1 MDAHGGGWM
10 HGWKENFQSLRI
22 ENLRSLMNAHTDPFD
37 HRSLEYYAE
46 ATGRGKE
53 LVTLPFL
60 CQRDQNFMGPYQ
72 VSYV

>member
-1 MDAHGGGWM
+1 MRS
-10 HGWKENFQSLRI
+10 WKENFQSLRI
-22 ENLRSLMNAHTDPFD
+22 KNLRSLMNAHTDPFD
-37 HRSLEYYAE
+37 HCSLEYYAE
-46 ATGRGKE
+46 ATRRGKE